1 MAIKRKTENKFEA
14 AATALKAE
22 EETQSSRTRQ
32 VVSRL
37 SSDGKSR
44 IITDKTGR
52 VRVVRVPEKRKSF
65 PVYVPE
71 SLQEKFSE
79 KCLAEGLSMN
89 AAVNRLIRDW
99 VGEQDN

>member
-1 MAIKRKTENKFEA
+1 MAIKRKTENKFEGVA
-14 AATALKAE
+14 AELNAAE
-22 EETQSSRTRQ
+22 ARQKSAARQ

-71 SLQEKFSE
+71 SLQSKFVE
-79 KCLAEGLSMN
+79 KCQSEGLSMN
-89 AAVNRLIRDW
+89 AAVNRLIREW
-99 VGEQDN
+99 VGE

>member
-1 MAIKRKTENKFEA
+1 MAIKRKTENKFESVA
-14 AATALKAE
+14 AELNAV
-22 EETQSSRTRQ
+22 ETQQKSAARQ

-71 SLQEKFSE
+71 SLQSKFVE
-79 KCLAEGLSMN
+79 KCQSEGLSMN
-89 AAVNRLIRDW
+89 AAVNRLIREW
-99 VGEQDN
+99 VGE

>member
-37 SSDGKSR
+37 SSDGKNR

-52 VRVVRVPEKRKSF
+52 TRVVKIPEKRRSF

-71 SLQEKFSE
+71 SLQEKFVE
-79 KCLAEGLSMN
+79 KCQSEGVSMN

-99 VGEQDN
+99 VGE

>member
-1 MAIKRKTENKFEA
+1 MAIKRKTENKFESVA
-14 AATALKAE
+14 AELNAVEAQQKSAA
-22 EETQSSRTRQ
+22 RQ
-32 VVSRL
+32 VVTRL

-52 VRVVRVPEKRKSF
+52 TRVVRIPEKRKSF

-79 KCLAEGLSMN
+79 KCQSEGMSMN
-89 AAVNRLIRDW
+89 AAICRLIRQW
-99 VGEQDN
+99 VGE